1 MITVFYDGKCG
12 LCAREI
18 GYYRRIAPDGVFA
31 WQDVSESAKLLKREG
46 VSLVQAL
53 QLLHVK
59 DDAGRLHVGVDAFIV
74 IWQSLRRWRVLA
86 LVVGL
91 PVVLPM
97 ANWVY
102 RAFAAWR
109 FSRLQHC
116 QLAVREEESN

>member
-1 MITVFYDGKCG
+1 MITVFYDAKCG

-18 GYYRRIAPDGVFA
+18 DYYRRIAPDGVFA
-31 WQDVSESAKLLKREG
+31 WQDVSESAELLKREG

-86 LVVGL
+86 LVVAL
-91 PVVLPM
+91 PIVRPL
-97 ANWVY
+97 ATWVY

-109 FSRLQHC
+109 FSRLRHC
-116 QLAVREEESN
+116 QLAVKQDGFN

>member
-31 WQDVSESAKLLKREG
+31 WQDVSESSELLEREG
-46 VSLVQAL
+46 MSLLQAL

-74 IWQSLRRWRVLA
+74 IWQSLQRWRWLA
-86 LVVGL
+86 LVVAL
-91 PVVLPM
+91 PIIRPL
-97 ANWVY
+97 ASWVY
-102 RAFAAWR
+102 RAFATWR
-109 FSRLQHC
+109 FKRLQHC
-116 QLAVREEESN
+116 QLSAKQEGSN

>member
-31 WQDVSESAKLLKREG
+31 WQDVSESAELLEREG

-53 QLLHVK
+53 QLLHVI
-59 DDAGRLHVGVDAFIV
+59 DDAGRLRVGVDAFIV
-74 IWQSLRRWRVLA
+74 IWQSLPRWRLLA
-86 LVVGL
+86 LIVAS
-91 PVVLPM
+91 PVVRPL
-97 ANWVY
+97 ASWAY
-102 RAFAAWR
+102 RAFTTWR

-116 QLAVREEESN
+116 QLAVKQEESN